1 MLKIF
6 FPKREHCAMFKFAN
20 LRRRSAVPAGRRK
33 VPTTADDNLPQASLQ
48 TWDANGCSRVH
59 PVVNEQTAA
68 PNANLVV
75 TYGSIAWA
83 VSWSFPDV
91 RIYANAALCIQT
103 HAGAVAF
110 AGLACRW
117 SCGCWQGGAANRTV
131 RTVHNISFRDSRRE
145 ATSMW

>member
-1 MLKIF
+1 
-6 FPKREHCAMFKFAN
+6 MFKFAN
-20 LRRRSAVPAGRRK
+20 LGRRFAIAAGRRK
-33 VPTTADDNLPQASLQ
+33 VPTTADDNLTQASLQ
-48 TWDANGCSRVH
+48 TWDANGCLCVH
-59 PVVNEQTAA
+59 PVVNEQNAA

-91 RIYANAALCIQT
+91 RIYANAVLCIPI
-103 HAGAVAF
+103 HGGAFAFGFGF